1 MKRKNIAFLIWVF
14 CVFSFLPLVSAQQ
27 NWDWS
32 SSYDDQGRALYL
44 DGSYLYS
51 AGFFASNE
59 TNDDG
64 LVLKWDLEGNL
75 EWSRTWNNNK
85 REHFN
90 SIDGKNGFVYTCG
103 NIADNDLENSDLLLV
118 KWDEQGNQIWN
129 RTWGGLNTVV
139 GVDVWVYNDTIY
151 TSGINEFEILL
162 IKWDIDGIQ
171 IWNAT
176 WEGSSYAI
184 SYGGLCGDDDAIFLT
199 AKSGIIGETDII
211 VQKWAHNGTLI
222 WSKTWE
228 TEQSDYSYDIWI
240 NQNNIYVVGTTGLE
254 LLNQD
259 LIIMAWDKNG
269 TELWDIRW
277 DLNDYDVGMGIWGD
291 NNSLY
296 ISGHSVDWA
305 TTSYGGE
312 VGFVMRCSLDGEI
325 EAIFMIPNSKL
336 AIDII
341 GDENSVFTLWLGSGE
356 NTQTD
361 IHVSEL
367 AKDFESNSESIP
379 GFPLLIL
386 AVVSISAVILIIK
399 RQHKRISA
407 N

>member
-151 TSGINEFEILL
+151 TSGLNEFEILL